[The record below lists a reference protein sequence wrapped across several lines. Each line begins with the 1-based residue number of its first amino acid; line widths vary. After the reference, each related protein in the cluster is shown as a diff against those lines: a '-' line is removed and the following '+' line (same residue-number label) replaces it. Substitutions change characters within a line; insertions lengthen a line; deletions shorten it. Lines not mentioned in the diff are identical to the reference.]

1 MKKGKNGLPRPY
13 GLAISKREIKTNR
26 NCERKNTP
34 SKLRTRSVK
43 QSIEQES
50 DTEEGIAAALRPR
63 NFEKR
68 NKNKPKLRTQK
79 YPLETAN
86 AKREAVHRARE

>member
-1 MKKGKNGLPRPY
+1 MFELRMKKGKNGLPRPY

-79 YPLETAN
+79 YPSRNCE
-86 AKREAVHRARE
+86 REA

>member
-1 MKKGKNGLPRPY
+1 MFGLRMKKGKNGLPRPY

-34 SKLRTRSVK
+34 LETANAKIPLSKLRTRSVK

-63 NFEKR
+63 NFGK
-68 NKNKPKLRTQK
+68 KST
-79 YPLETAN
+79 LE
-86 AKREAVHRARE
+86 VF

>member
-1 MKKGKNGLPRPY
+1 MFVRITYEKGEKWIAAALRPRNFEKRNKNKPKLRTQKYP
-13 GLAISKREIKTNR
+13 SR

-63 NFEKR
+63 NFGK
-68 NKNKPKLRTQK
+68 KST
-79 YPLETAN
+79 LE
-86 AKREAVHRARE
+86 VF